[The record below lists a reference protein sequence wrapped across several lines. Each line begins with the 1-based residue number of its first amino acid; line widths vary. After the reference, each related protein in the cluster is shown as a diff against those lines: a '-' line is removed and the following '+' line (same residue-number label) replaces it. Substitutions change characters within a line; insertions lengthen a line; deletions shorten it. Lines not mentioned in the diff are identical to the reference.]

1 MRILLCSHLFH
12 SSVGGIEQVSEVLAT
27 EFSLAGHTSNTVYV
41 RLLSRHGIH
50 AKNLPLFGSVP
61 VLPNA
66 VVTPRDDN
74 TLRLSLF
81 GSVHPEWSPAELF
94 ARLQALAKS
103 IDVYHIGR
111 IGPF

>member
-1 MRILLCSHLFH
+1 MRILLFSYLFH
-12 SSVGGIEQVSEVLAT
+12 PSVGGTEQVSQVLAT